1 MKSFFPLLPT
11 IQIHKNT
18 QGQHITL
25 ELIRNSW
32 ISCHHFLCTFLYS
45 KKLHNRLSVPVLI
58 FSLSLSILGSPL
70 SLQAQ
75 TTPVTKTVQGQKKQ
89 ASGIGSE
96 ILSSSNTQAPDAAS
110 RSLGSNNTQAPTVT
124 TESFSSNN
132 IQAPTVTTESLSSN
146 NTQAPTA
153 ATESLSEN
161 NTQAPTAAT
170 ESLSENNTQAP
181 DSSSDDSAK
190 TPESLS
196 AETEDNGS
204 GLSITATAAVLID
217 NHSGRILYEKE
228 KDKELIPAS
237 ITKIMTL
244 LLIFEGLEQG
254 RYQLTDEV
262 TVSERASQM
271 GGSQVYLEPGEVQ
284 TVETMIKCISI
295 ASANDAAVAMA
306 EFVAGSE
313 TAFIDQ
319 MNQKAAELGMEHTHF
334 MNCNGL
340 DDSIESGHYSSAYDV
355 ALMSR
360 ALVMNHPSITN
371 YSTVWMDTIIHKTK
385 KGESEFGLT
394 NTNKLIRTYQG
405 ITGLKTG
412 STSKAKYCLSATANR
427 DGIDLTA
434 VIMAAPNHKVR
445 FTEAASL
452 LDYGFANCTAFSE
465 STDEIPLSAQNI
477 ARGTKSQITP
487 RVEKNFSY
495 VMCGE
500 ERNQTPK
507 REITYRPNLAA
518 PIKEGEPIG
527 NVTYTLNNQ
536 KIGSIPIVA
545 AETVQTAKYIHILKQ
560 LLDRICCNK
569 KSKK

>member
-1 MKSFFPLLPT
+1 MKSFIPFLS
-11 IQIHKNT
+11 N
-18 QGQHITL
+18 
-25 ELIRNSW
+25 IRVQNR
-32 ISCHHFLCTFLYS
+32 
-45 KKLHNRLSVPVLI
+45 LHGRLSVPVLI
-58 FSLSLSILGSPL
+58 LSLFFSIIGSPL
-70 SLQAQ
+70 ALQA
-75 TTPVTKTVQGQKKQ
+75 KTISYTNAYHNQKTQ
-89 ASGIGSE
+89 ASGVGSE
-96 ILSSSNTQAPDAAS
+96 ILSSSNTQAPDA
-110 RSLGSNNTQAPTVT
+110 T
-124 TESFSSNN
+124 
-132 IQAPTVTTESLSSN
+132 
-146 NTQAPTA
+146 
-153 ATESLSEN
+153 TESLSEN
-161 NTQAPTAAT
+161 D
-170 ESLSENNTQAP
+170 TQAP
-181 DSSSDDSAK
+181 DSTAKPLSENSTQAPDSTAK
-190 TPESLS
+190 SLS
-196 AETEDNGS
+196 ENSTPAPDNNASENSTDTNQTTPNTTENEPAS

-217 NHSGRILYEKE
+217 NHSGRILFAKE
-228 KDKELIPAS
+228 KDKELVPAS

-262 TVSERASQM
+262 TVSEHASQM

-284 TVETMIKCISI
+284 TVDTMIKCISI

-360 ALVMNHPSITN
+360 ALMTEHPSITN

-427 DGIDLTA
+427 EGIDLTA

-445 FTEAASL
+445 FTEAAAL

-465 STDEIPLSAQNI
+465 TMDDIPLTSQDI
-477 ARGTKSQITP
+477 AGGTQAKITP

-507 REITYRPNLAA
+507 REITYRPNLTA

-536 KIGSIPIVA
+536 KIGSVPIVA

-560 LLDRICCNK
+560 MLKRICCK
-569 KSKK
+569 KSK